1 MDWISRLWL
10 CLVLLFSGR
19 YIDWI
24 LMVFPLWVLLINID
38 VLIDNLRGPAQT
50 ADRATVKKFADIALR
65 SDIRLRVDR
74 LSFFESLTASANLC
88 KP

>member
-1 MDWISRLWL
+1 MDWISRLWP

-50 ADRATVKKFADIALR
+50 ATGQLLKNSPILH
-65 SDIRLRVDR
+65 
-74 LSFFESLTASANLC
+74 
-88 KP
+88 

>member
-24 LMVFPLWVLLINID
+24 LMVFPLWVLLINIY

-50 ADRATVKKFADIALR
+50 ATGQPLKNFADIALR

-74 LSFFESLTASANLC
+74 LSFCESLTASANLC